1 MIESVSDMRIL
12 IVALT
17 VLVSVLGAPVA
28 HAQLTSLLPTKP
40 VKTTPAVTQ
49 VTVVDPKQELADAE
63 NRLTEAQAAM
73 KRLQSDINKPGLAPG
88 ARQDLLQ
95 QFNLR
100 QTLTDR
106 YAEQVGYLKQLAVLD
121 VKVTD
126 AKQVR
131 DNWTAPSG
139 TPPWS
144 VVDGDAV
151 RNEML
156 ALQQQIAQLN
166 KELASTADQLIGL
179 GQEKAVVETKV
190 RQLKEAAANAPE
202 ADRQQLVLMQDR
214 LALLSAVLLRT
225 DLERRVKEKERTLRE
240 VRLETAKRTW
250 NYYDGRFVLT
260 PDVLDKAKADLQMLL
275 DRSREQELKALANS
289 EAALARM
296 NRAQNAFIAIDKS
309 GSDPV
314 KVAQARSVLDV
325 AQAEEA
331 AARSEVD
338 RLRRMI
344 EIGGYGLQIWDARAT
359 IYANPRPDAATL
371 EEISQRVKTGLV
383 RVRQARDLLQQAL
396 TNKEQQAFDLRELLL
411 TSKSEL
417 DRQSFAARLKAA
429 TIEMDNTRLVMSAID
444 RFEQYLL
451 VLQSELGLKDK
462 DRTLA
467 EHGIAY
473 WQRVTA
479 FAKTVWHYE
488 LFTVDD
494 VVVAD
499 GKEIKTIR
507 SVTVGKSVGAIG
519 ILVLG
524 FFLVSVAIRA
534 SVGLA
539 ERRLGLKSSAA
550 TVIRRW
556 LTVIAT
562 GTLIILSFN
571 LVQIPLSVFAFLGGA
586 LAIGV
591 GFGTQN
597 LLKNLISGVM
607 LLVERPIRIGDL
619 VEIDNVRGRVT
630 SIGIRFSTIHNSDG
644 IDTLIPN
651 SELVE
656 RKLTNWTFSNPDVR
670 REIRVGVAYGA
681 DPVQV
686 KNLMQCAAKEHPD
699 VMSTPEP
706 MVVLD
711 DLGDNAMI
719 FTLRYWIRIENGTD
733 GRRVD
738 SDLRCEMLEKLNGAG
753 IAVPFPQRD
762 IRLSATEPLPV
773 SVVGPRGQS

>member
-1 MIESVSDMRIL
+1 MRIL

-49 VTVVDPKQELADAE
+49 VTVIDPKQELADAE

-296 NRAQNAFIAIDKS
+296 NRAQNVFIAIDKS

-331 AARSEVD
+331 AA
-338 RLRRMI
+338 
-344 EIGGYGLQIWDARAT
+344 
-359 IYANPRPDAATL
+359 
-371 EEISQRVKTGLV
+371 
-383 RVRQARDLLQQAL
+383 
-396 TNKEQQAFDLRELLL
+396 
-411 TSKSEL
+411 
-417 DRQSFAARLKAA
+417 
-429 TIEMDNTRLVMSAID
+429 
-444 RFEQYLL
+444 
-451 VLQSELGLKDK
+451 
-462 DRTLA
+462 
-467 EHGIAY
+467 
-473 WQRVTA
+473 
-479 FAKTVWHYE
+479 
-488 LFTVDD
+488 
-494 VVVAD
+494 
-499 GKEIKTIR
+499 
-507 SVTVGKSVGAIG
+507 
-519 ILVLG
+519 
-524 FFLVSVAIRA
+524 
-534 SVGLA
+534 
-539 ERRLGLKSSAA
+539 
-550 TVIRRW
+550 
-556 LTVIAT
+556 
-562 GTLIILSFN
+562 
-571 LVQIPLSVFAFLGGA
+571 
-586 LAIGV
+586 
-591 GFGTQN
+591 
-597 LLKNLISGVM
+597 
-607 LLVERPIRIGDL
+607 
-619 VEIDNVRGRVT
+619 
-630 SIGIRFSTIHNSDG
+630 
-644 IDTLIPN
+644 
-651 SELVE
+651 
-656 RKLTNWTFSNPDVR
+656 
-670 REIRVGVAYGA
+670 
-681 DPVQV
+681 
-686 KNLMQCAAKEHPD
+686 
-699 VMSTPEP
+699 
-706 MVVLD
+706 
-711 DLGDNAMI
+711 
-719 FTLRYWIRIENGTD
+719 
-733 GRRVD
+733 
-738 SDLRCEMLEKLNGAG
+738 
-753 IAVPFPQRD
+753 
-762 IRLSATEPLPV
+762 
-773 SVVGPRGQS
+773 